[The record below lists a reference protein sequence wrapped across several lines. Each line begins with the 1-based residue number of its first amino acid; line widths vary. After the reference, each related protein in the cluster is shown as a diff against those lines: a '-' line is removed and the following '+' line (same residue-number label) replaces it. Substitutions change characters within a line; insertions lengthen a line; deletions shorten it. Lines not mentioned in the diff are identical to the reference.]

1 MGKNKVVAKI
11 WLAKAKDDLAFA
23 KAGWQE
29 SKIASVA
36 CVLSQ
41 QAAEKALKS
50 LLELENI
57 NIEVKKLFCTITI
70 LMFCLF
76 FISYSNAGVYQSE
89 LKIAP
94 VKVYKSMLDNF
105 KNKRYEKV
113 EKAIPFVEPVM
124 NTIKARFGVDIQPEI
139 KSALKARNNN
149 FYITL
154 EKLIFYDIWNI
165 FTLIIKEGE
174 NQSPQEL
181 KLWYKMAYANYLLLS
196 PVILQ
201 NKENFTLDRK
211 IKKMFKETYLCL
223 GSESSYGKKIPMDLR
238 LFEERSDEIIENIS
252 MVFPEFN
259 NEKGKH
265 KNQIG
270 IFWQHFDD
278 CLCYYLELV
287 FSDKCLKSVAK

>member
-70 LMFCLF
+70 LMFCIF

-238 LFEERSDEIIENIS
+238 LFEERSDEIIENIG
-252 MVFPEFN
+252 MVFPEF
-259 NEKGKH
+259 
-265 KNQIG
+265 
-270 IFWQHFDD
+270 
-278 CLCYYLELV
+278 
-287 FSDKCLKSVAK
+287 